1 MTNILCVDAI
11 WGHVEERARVLLIP
25 LVQANM
31 MHIADGWST
40 PRSDRR
46 YLHSGHQYSLSS

>member
-1 MTNILCVDAI
+1 MTNVLCVDAI